1 MLIEDV
7 ERLIE
12 KYYEMIKVSPGL
24 RQDLAGKIHA
34 DFDLLMANETK
45 ELSRLTSERDR
56 LDDERM
62 KLLQAPLCGGR
73 YRSTC

>member
-12 KYYEMIKVSPGL
+12 KCYEMIEVSPGM

-45 ELSRLTSERDR
+45 ELS
-56 LDDERM
+56 
-62 KLLQAPLCGGR
+62 
-73 YRSTC
+73 